1 MMWCTFVFH
10 AQTDSHSE
18 TPTTRDSIIQFW
30 QIPDLRDVH
39 RQSSLLFTTSRA
51 YQAPEASGG
60 LEISYP
66 RSAKYFLV
74 FNKANPPDY
83 FMEDFFLTFNV
94 FMTVDR
100 LCTLLMSY
108 YNETVKTD
116 DRYLGDEG
124 GFDLKAT
131 EQKKI
136 RLVSHVCCVT
146 IWVVAD
152 RSVKSAISAGIVCR
166 YLYLSK

>member
-1 MMWCTFVFH
+1 M
-10 AQTDSHSE
+10 
-18 TPTTRDSIIQFW
+18 
-30 QIPDLRDVH
+30 PD
-39 RQSSLLFTTSRA
+39 
-51 YQAPEASGG
+51 
-60 LEISYP
+60 
-66 RSAKYFLV
+66 SAKYFLV

-146 IWVVAD
+146 I
-152 RSVKSAISAGIVCR
+152 
-166 YLYLSK
+166 